1 MEKIKIITDSTLDL
15 PAELIREKNIEVL
28 PLLINF
34 GEESYLD
41 GVEITTKEM
50 IDKIN
55 ATGVLPT
62 TAQVTPNRFE
72 ETFKKYLDEGYKI
85 VALTLSSDMS
95 GTYQSACIAKDM
107 LESDDIVV
115 IDSRNVTSGLG
126 LLVLKACQFR
136 DKGLGIKEI
145 EEEILKAIPKVK
157 SSLNFESLENLVRG
171 GRLSKT
177 AGTIGSVLGL
187 RLILEVKDGKMS
199 VKDKVRGSKKALKKL
214 ISDFESVDVDF
225 DSPIVLLEL
234 LNEDGRICIIT
245 FHSLED
251 RIVKTIFKKNEN
263 PCTCP
268 SDFPVCVCGKESKG
282 KVITRKPILPGE
294 GELREN
300 SRSKSAKLR
309 VFERR

>member
-95 GTYQSACIAKDM
+95 GTYQSACIAKEM

-234 LNEDGRICIIT
+234 LNEDVYEGLKTYFQEKNINYIDAKVGCTVGI
-245 FHSLED
+245 HSG
-251 RIVKTIFKKNEN
+251 IKPCGIF
-263 PCTCP
+263 
-268 SDFPVCVCGKESKG
+268 F
-282 KVITRKPILPGE
+282 
-294 GELREN
+294 
-300 SRSKSAKLR
+300 
-309 VFERR
+309 FEK

>member
-15 PAELIREKNIEVL
+15 PAELIREKDIEVL

-41 GVEITTKEM
+41 GIEITTKEM
-50 IDKIN
+50 IDKID

-72 ETFKKYLDEGYKI
+72 ESFKKYLDEGYKI
-85 VALTLSSDMS
+85 VALTLSLDMS

-234 LNEDGRICIIT
+234 LNEDVYEGLKIYFQEKNINYIDAKVGCTVGI
-245 FHSLED
+245 HSG
-251 RIVKTIFKKNEN
+251 IKPCGIF
-263 PCTCP
+263 
-268 SDFPVCVCGKESKG
+268 F
-282 KVITRKPILPGE
+282 
-294 GELREN
+294 
-300 SRSKSAKLR
+300 
-309 VFERR
+309 FEK

>member
-15 PAELIREKNIEVL
+15 PAELIREKDIEVL

-41 GVEITTKEM
+41 GIEITTKEM
-50 IDKIN
+50 IDKID

-72 ETFKKYLDEGYKI
+72 ESFKKYLDEGYKI

-95 GTYQSACIAKDM
+95 GTYKSACIAKDM
-107 LESDDIVV
+107 LESDDIIV

-126 LLVLKACQFR
+126 LLVLKACELR

-145 EEEILKAIPKVK
+145 EEGILKAIPKVK
-157 SSLNFESLENLVRG
+157 CSLNFESLENLVRG

-187 RLILEVKDGKMS
+187 RLILEIKDGKMS

-214 ISDFESVDVDF
+214 VSDFESADVDF

-234 LNEDGRICIIT
+234 LNEDVYQGLKIYFQEKNINYIDAKVGCTVGI
-245 FHSLED
+245 HSG
-251 RIVKTIFKKNEN
+251 IKPCGIF
-263 PCTCP
+263 
-268 SDFPVCVCGKESKG
+268 F
-282 KVITRKPILPGE
+282 
-294 GELREN
+294 
-300 SRSKSAKLR
+300 
-309 VFERR
+309 FEK

>member
-15 PAELIREKNIEVL
+15 PAELIREKDIEVL

-41 GVEITTKEM
+41 GIEITTKEM
-50 IDKIN
+50 IDKID

-234 LNEDGRICIIT
+234 LNEDVYEGLKIYFQEKNINYIDAKVGCTVGI
-245 FHSLED
+245 HSG
-251 RIVKTIFKKNEN
+251 IKPCGIF
-263 PCTCP
+263 
-268 SDFPVCVCGKESKG
+268 F
-282 KVITRKPILPGE
+282 
-294 GELREN
+294 
-300 SRSKSAKLR
+300 
-309 VFERR
+309 FEK

>member
-55 ATGVLPT
+55 ATGILPT

-85 VALTLSSDMS
+85 VVLTLSSDMS

-126 LLVLKACQFR
+126 LLVLKACELR

-234 LNEDGRICIIT
+234 LNEDVYEGLKIYFQEKNIKYIDAKVGCTVGI
-245 FHSLED
+245 HSG
-251 RIVKTIFKKNEN
+251 IKPCGIF
-263 PCTCP
+263 
-268 SDFPVCVCGKESKG
+268 F
-282 KVITRKPILPGE
+282 
-294 GELREN
+294 
-300 SRSKSAKLR
+300 
-309 VFERR
+309 FEK

>member
-15 PAELIREKNIEVL
+15 PAELIREKDIEVL

-41 GVEITTKEM
+41 GIEITTKEM
-50 IDKIN
+50 IDKID

-72 ETFKKYLDEGYKI
+72 ESFKKYLDEGYKI

-126 LLVLKACQFR
+126 LLVLKACELR

-145 EEEILKAIPKVK
+145 EEGILKAIPKVK
-157 SSLNFESLENLVRG
+157 CSLNFESLENLVRG

-187 RLILEVKDGKMS
+187 RLILEIKDGKMS

-214 ISDFESVDVDF
+214 VSDFESADVDF

-234 LNEDGRICIIT
+234 LNEDVYQGLKIYFQEKNINYIDAKVGCTVGI
-245 FHSLED
+245 HSG
-251 RIVKTIFKKNEN
+251 IKPCGIF
-263 PCTCP
+263 
-268 SDFPVCVCGKESKG
+268 F
-282 KVITRKPILPGE
+282 
-294 GELREN
+294 
-300 SRSKSAKLR
+300 
-309 VFERR
+309 FEK

>member
-55 ATGVLPT
+55 ATGILPT

-85 VALTLSSDMS
+85 VVLTLSSDMS

-126 LLVLKACQFR
+126 LLVLKACELR

-214 ISDFESVDVDF
+214 ISDFESADVDF

-234 LNEDGRICIIT
+234 LNEDVYEGLKIYFQEKNINYIDAKVGCTVGI
-245 FHSLED
+245 HSG
-251 RIVKTIFKKNEN
+251 IKPCGIF
-263 PCTCP
+263 
-268 SDFPVCVCGKESKG
+268 F
-282 KVITRKPILPGE
+282 
-294 GELREN
+294 
-300 SRSKSAKLR
+300 
-309 VFERR
+309 FEK

>member
-55 ATGVLPT
+55 STGVLPT

-85 VALTLSSDMS
+85 VVLTLSSDMS

-126 LLVLKACQFR
+126 LLVLKACELR

-214 ISDFESVDVDF
+214 ISDFESADVDF

-234 LNEDGRICIIT
+234 LNEDVYEGLKIYFQEKNINYIDAKVGCTVGI
-245 FHSLED
+245 HSG
-251 RIVKTIFKKNEN
+251 IKPCGIF
-263 PCTCP
+263 
-268 SDFPVCVCGKESKG
+268 F
-282 KVITRKPILPGE
+282 
-294 GELREN
+294 
-300 SRSKSAKLR
+300 
-309 VFERR
+309 FEK

>member
-55 ATGVLPT
+55 ATGILPT

-85 VALTLSSDMS
+85 VVLTLSSDMS

-126 LLVLKACQFR
+126 LLVLKACELR

-157 SSLNFESLENLVRG
+157 DITKADNDTPTVVKKPKIKVHLKVHTKFHASSENKLPISIYPLPLFILYLYLSFIMAVIC
-171 GRLSKT
+171 LSKIFLAIFT
-177 AGTIGSVLGL
+177 LTIVFSYL
-187 RLILEVKDGKMS
+187 
-199 VKDKVRGSKKALKKL
+199 
-214 ISDFESVDVDF
+214 
-225 DSPIVLLEL
+225 
-234 LNEDGRICIIT
+234 
-245 FHSLED
+245 
-251 RIVKTIFKKNEN
+251 
-263 PCTCP
+263 
-268 SDFPVCVCGKESKG
+268 CVS
-282 KVITRKPILPGE
+282 
-294 GELREN
+294 
-300 SRSKSAKLR
+300 LR
-309 VFERR
+309 VSYL

>member
-15 PAELIREKNIEVL
+15 PAELIREKDIEVL

-41 GVEITTKEM
+41 GIEITTKEM
-50 IDKIN
+50 IDKID

-72 ETFKKYLDEGYKI
+72 ESFKKYLDEGYKI

-107 LESDDIVV
+107 LESDDIIV

-126 LLVLKACQFR
+126 LLVLKACELR

-145 EEEILKAIPKVK
+145 EEGILKAIPKVK
-157 SSLNFESLENLVRG
+157 CSLNFESLENLVRG

-187 RLILEVKDGKMS
+187 RLILEIKDGKMS

-214 ISDFESVDVDF
+214 VSDFESADVDF

-234 LNEDGRICIIT
+234 LNEDVYEGLKIYFQEKNINYIDAKVGCTVGI
-245 FHSLED
+245 HSG
-251 RIVKTIFKKNEN
+251 IKPCGIF
-263 PCTCP
+263 
-268 SDFPVCVCGKESKG
+268 F
-282 KVITRKPILPGE
+282 
-294 GELREN
+294 
-300 SRSKSAKLR
+300 
-309 VFERR
+309 FEK

>member
-55 ATGVLPT
+55 ATGILPT

-85 VALTLSSDMS
+85 VVLTLSSDMS

-126 LLVLKACQFR
+126 LLVLKACELR

-187 RLILEVKDGKMS
+187 RLILEVKNGKMS

-234 LNEDGRICIIT
+234 LNEDVYEGLKIYFQEKNINYIDAKVGCTVGI
-245 FHSLED
+245 HSG
-251 RIVKTIFKKNEN
+251 IKPCGIF
-263 PCTCP
+263 
-268 SDFPVCVCGKESKG
+268 F
-282 KVITRKPILPGE
+282 
-294 GELREN
+294 
-300 SRSKSAKLR
+300 
-309 VFERR
+309 FEK

>member
-34 GEESYLD
+34 GEEIYLD

-107 LESDDIVV
+107 LESDDVVV

-234 LNEDGRICIIT
+234 LNEDVYEGLKIYFQEKNINYIDAKVGCTVGI
-245 FHSLED
+245 HSG
-251 RIVKTIFKKNEN
+251 IKPCGIF
-263 PCTCP
+263 
-268 SDFPVCVCGKESKG
+268 F
-282 KVITRKPILPGE
+282 
-294 GELREN
+294 
-300 SRSKSAKLR
+300 
-309 VFERR
+309 FEK

>member
-126 LLVLKACQFR
+126 LLVLKAFQFR

-234 LNEDGRICIIT
+234 LNEDVYEGLKIYFQEKNINYIDAKVGCTVGI
-245 FHSLED
+245 HSG
-251 RIVKTIFKKNEN
+251 IKPCGIF
-263 PCTCP
+263 
-268 SDFPVCVCGKESKG
+268 F
-282 KVITRKPILPGE
+282 
-294 GELREN
+294 
-300 SRSKSAKLR
+300 
-309 VFERR
+309 FEK

>member
-1 MEKIKIITDSTLDL
+1 MGVLFMEKIKIITDSTLDL

-234 LNEDGRICIIT
+234 LNEDVYEGLKIYFQEKNINYIDAKVGCTVGI
-245 FHSLED
+245 HSG
-251 RIVKTIFKKNEN
+251 IKPCGIF
-263 PCTCP
+263 
-268 SDFPVCVCGKESKG
+268 F
-282 KVITRKPILPGE
+282 
-294 GELREN
+294 
-300 SRSKSAKLR
+300 
-309 VFERR
+309 FEK

>member
-15 PAELIREKNIEVL
+15 PAELIREKDIEVL

-41 GVEITTKEM
+41 GIEITTKEM
-50 IDKIN
+50 IDKID

-72 ETFKKYLDEGYKI
+72 ESFKNYLDEGYKI

-107 LESDDIVV
+107 LESDDIIV

-126 LLVLKACQFR
+126 LLVLKACELR

-145 EEEILKAIPKVK
+145 EEGILKAIPKVK
-157 SSLNFESLENLVRG
+157 CSLNFESLENLVRG

-187 RLILEVKDGKMS
+187 RLILEIKDGKMS

-214 ISDFESVDVDF
+214 VSDFESADVDF

-234 LNEDGRICIIT
+234 LNEDVYQGLKIYFQEKNINYIDAKVGCTVGI
-245 FHSLED
+245 HSG
-251 RIVKTIFKKNEN
+251 IKPCGIF
-263 PCTCP
+263 
-268 SDFPVCVCGKESKG
+268 F
-282 KVITRKPILPGE
+282 
-294 GELREN
+294 
-300 SRSKSAKLR
+300 
-309 VFERR
+309 FEK